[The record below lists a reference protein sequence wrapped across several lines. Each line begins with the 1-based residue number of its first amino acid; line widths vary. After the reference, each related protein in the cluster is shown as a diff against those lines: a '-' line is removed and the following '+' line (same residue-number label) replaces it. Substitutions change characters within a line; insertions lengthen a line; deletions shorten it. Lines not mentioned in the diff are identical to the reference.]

1 MVSHNRK
8 KGQKKLS
15 TSAKSQPTGEKRY
28 WWVPNLLK
36 FMGIVVAITLGI
48 IGYCSTQDQIR
59 IQEQELR
66 EYREEQARRNE
77 QWNAE
82 FQELKKSTLATTY
95 HSVLEDLASD
105 QPERRLAGLRS
116 AEALVESPQYRDSIR
131 VAVIEALGRH
141 MHEYAETTSLQI
153 KQVEPFIAQAGT
165 ALKASVDCEHL
176 HATITTIYDKLEIAG
191 FLAHQIEPLPKAE
204 QTRRVKLLT
213 VLREKIGNFLFCK
226 YLPECANS
234 TDFDNTINGTT
245 TILDFPGS
253 FSDTVTPSIPPDA
266 LYAISGLPH
275 IVPRISEHHE
285 PPLITLIA
293 NCDEGTRQ
301 LIKERACAPLRHPE
315 GGLIENKTCGCEV
328 LKRVTFP
335 GGGWRGVDVEGG
347 DRR

>member
-15 TSAKSQPTGEKRY
+15 TSPKPQPTGEKRY
-28 WWVPNLLK
+28 WWLPPLIN
-36 FMGIVVAITLGI
+36 FAGIVVVIILGI
-48 IGYCSTQDQIR
+48 SGYRSTQKQIR
-59 IQEQELR
+59 IQEQELK
-66 EYREEQARRNE
+66 EYREEQAKRNK

-82 FQELKKSTLATTY
+82 FQELKKSTLATSY

-105 QPERRLAGLRS
+105 RPERRLAGLRS
-116 AEALVESPQYRDSIR
+116 AEALVQSPQYRDSIR
-131 VAVIEALGRH
+131 VAIIEALGRH
-141 MHEYAETTSLQI
+141 MHEYVETPSLQI
-153 KQVEPFIAQAGT
+153 KQVGPFIAQVGT

-176 HATITTIYDKLEIAG
+176 HETIIAIYDKLEIAG
-191 FLAHQIEPLPKAE
+191 FLPHQIESLPKPE
-204 QTRRVKLLT
+204 QTRRANLLT
-213 VLREKIGNFLFCK
+213 VLREKIGNFLFCS

-234 TDFDNTINGTT
+234 VDFDNTINGTRE
-245 TILDFPGS
+245 IFS
-253 FSDTVTPSIPPDA
+253 FTGRFQDTVEPSIPPDA

-275 IVPRISEHHE
+275 IVPRISEDHE

-315 GGLIENKTCGCEV
+315 GGLIENKTPGCEA
-328 LKRVTFP
+328 LKRVSFP
-335 GGGWRGVDVEGG
+335 GGGWRGVDVKGF